1 MVCRHARPPTARRV
15 TRRRHRQEC
24 VRTTTR
30 SVAANRSFRI
40 RRKVARS
47 SCSCPKTKCTP
58 IYPCSKKQQKLTRIR
73 WVRITYIRD
82 DGRAT
87 YPQQGKS
94 SSLPLTPTVPHP
106 TVPRLKNQRSLFSPD
121 CLSNEFEQ
129 GEAFRGINKNA
140 ASRTMLLCSS
150 PLLCHATS
158 DPARHPVTA
167 TIRCP
172 NHPPHRRQ
180 LTLPRLVKHTARAA
194 YNQTKRLCPSS
205 LPRFHLLLPVLCRET
220 PLLRR
225 DTHGGRDH
233 AGGQCGRARAAP
245 QGGETSVRGAR
256 AGVRECCADVASIF
270 SGFLL
275 KENRSCRSLGRRDSP
290 SRF

>member
-47 SCSCPKTKCTP
+47 SCSCSKTKCTP

-94 SSLPLTPTVPHP
+94 SSPPLTPTVPHP

-172 NHPPHRRQ
+172 NHPRTGDSSPSLDSLNTPRERHITKPSASAPHPFPGS
-180 LTLPRLVKHTARAA
+180 TSSF
-194 YNQTKRLCPSS
+194 PSS
-205 LPRFHLLLPVLCRET
+205 AARPHFSGERPTAAVTMPEAN
-220 PLLRR
+220 
-225 DTHGGRDH
+225 
-233 AGGQCGRARAAP
+233 AGGLAQRHKVGRPLFAVLVPA
-245 QGGETSVRGAR
+245 
-256 AGVRECCADVASIF
+256 
-270 SGFLL
+270 
-275 KENRSCRSLGRRDSP
+275 
-290 SRF
+290 

>member
-1 MVCRHARPPTARRV
+1 MNSNKAKHFEASIRMPHREQCCSAPLLSSPVPRHV
-15 TRRRHRQEC
+15 
-24 VRTTTR
+24 
-30 SVAANRSFRI
+30 
-40 RRKVARS
+40 RS
-47 SCSCPKTKCTP
+47 SKAPSYSYHPLPK
-58 IYPCSKKQQKLTRIR
+58 S
-73 WVRITYIRD
+73 
-82 DGRAT
+82 
-87 YPQQGKS
+87 
-94 SSLPLTPTVPHP
+94 
-106 TVPRLKNQRSLFSPD
+106 
-121 CLSNEFEQ
+121 
-129 GEAFRGINKNA
+129 
-140 ASRTMLLCSS
+140 
-150 PLLCHATS
+150 
-158 DPARHPVTA
+158 
-167 TIRCP
+167 
-172 NHPPHRRQ
+172 PPHRRQ

-290 SRF
+290 SRFSICFLLPRIRDAVVISFLVRAPPHRRRIILAVSLPQNPPCCLCKCKKSFVSSITAMESPKICLFFTL